1 MDEARR
7 LQALAAYRRRARAF
21 EDIARRRLHGL
32 PAALR
37 PLPPAPAP
45 ASSRLSARGRQ
56 VLALLAEGYGNK
68 EIAQRLQVGPETVK
82 THLRNVL
89 VALNARNRAHAV
101 AIALRAGL
109 IGSGDEVE
117 PAAGASSRGR

>member
-1 MDEARR
+1 M
-7 LQALAAYRRRARAF
+7 
-21 EDIARRRLHGL
+21 
-32 PAALR
+32 
-37 PLPPAPAP
+37 
-45 ASSRLSARGRQ
+45 
-56 VLALLAEGYGNK
+56 LALLAEGYGNK